1 MNYVAQPTVEVI
13 QILLIISNVLSYN
26 MNAGASYT
34 LLGGFS
40 WFLCAS
46 RKTDDLPGMT
56 ERMCLVL
63 GLHVES
69 PGVPRSE
76 QAVRRRVW

>member
-1 MNYVAQPTVEVI
+1 
-13 QILLIISNVLSYN
+13 
-26 MNAGASYT
+26 
-34 LLGGFS
+34 
-40 WFLCAS
+40 
-46 RKTDDLPGMT
+46 MT

-69 PGVPRSE
+69 TGFSLEE